1 MTVTKHTRAGQNGK
15 KIICTHCGTM
25 NTVYHFSWAAITCG
39 GCDRMVNKENFLD
52 PANMSNL
59 AESWY
64 NYTCLHDG
72 EIVSFDTWLNR

>member
-52 PANMSNL
+52 SDKMSN
-59 AESWY
+59 
-64 NYTCLHDG
+64 
-72 EIVSFDTWLNR
+72 